1 MCGLQGLMPHRQN
14 QFLARLG
21 DKDFLRLEP
30 HLSATPFAL
39 GKILCEAE
47 ADVKS
52 IWFPHSGVV
61 SQLNILED
69 GSEVECCTMGNETA
83 FGIIA
88 ASEPGRSFTRDVVQ
102 IAGHGSTMSARAFR
116 AVYTESPELQAV
128 VHGHIR
134 AAVGF
139 MTQSV
144 ACNARHKIE
153 ARLCRWLLTCAD
165 YVEGE
170 YLPLTQ
176 EFIAAMLGVQR
187 TTVTDAASGLQD
199 MGIIRVVR
207 GKVTILDAVA
217 LGQRSC
223 ECYAVTRGR
232 IDALL
237 HRPIRHPAVNGSPS
251 GKP

>member
-1 MCGLQGLMPHRQN
+1 MPHKQN
-14 QFLARLG
+14 QFIASLSE
-21 DKDFLRLEP
+21 KDLLRLEP
-30 HLSATPFAL
+30 HLSTVAFPL
-39 GKILCEAE
+39 GKTLCEAD
-47 ADVKS
+47 ADIEHV
-52 IWFPHSGVV
+52 WFPHSGVV
-61 SQLNILED
+61 SQLNILKD

-83 FGIIA
+83 FGIVVGSA
-88 ASEPGRSFTRDVVQ
+88 PSRSYTRDIVQ
-102 IAGHGSTMSARAFR
+102 IAGEGSMMSGRSFR
-116 AVYTESPELQAV
+116 AAYADSPALQAL
-128 VHGHIR
+128 VHRHMQV
-134 AAVGF
+134 AMGF
-139 MTQSV
+139 MAQSV

-199 MGIIRVVR
+199 MGAIRVVR

-237 HRPIRHPAVNGSPS
+237 HRPIKHPAINGAPS